1 VHDADEGRTR
11 GTSYMGTLRERR
23 SSPTLIVAG
32 ALGGRFGRST
42 AKVREAL
49 VRRLI
54 SAAPLVLALS
64 VFAGCGGTAPAPQ
77 PSSAASAPTNFA
89 DLIDKVK
96 SGVIRIEATG
106 CGETAIGTGFLIKP
120 DLVATVEHV
129 VDGASTI
136 TLKRDGKILGTAKV
150 IGADRDRDL
159 ALQTKAAITGYTFG
173 FASLAPRLGEDVGV
187 LGFPL
192 GLPLTVTQGSVS
204 GFNRVVPIDGVKR
217 RHLVQTDAAVN
228 RGNSGGP
235 VLSRSTGEIVGLVD
249 LGTNGANGVAFAVS
263 AQVAA
268 PLLRAWAQ
276 APQSPAEA
284 ICTGAR
290 QRSNGVSATG
300 SPTPANYSNAVDT
313 ALIDSARTRT
323 GLGQLI
329 DDVNNGSF
337 NATTAVNAI
346 TAVID
351 QRRQLLSDVQSV
363 PPPAEFA
370 RAADLLKASLV
381 SALTDDLAIQDWIT
395 ATYQGN
401 TTAANAAW
409 QRNIQISQQS
419 STAKAQ
425 FLKTYNRVRRQLLG
439 LAPLDVAY

>member
-1 VHDADEGRTR
+1 
-11 GTSYMGTLRERR
+11 MLTLAV
-23 SSPTLIVAG
+23 I
-32 ALGGRFGRST
+32 
-42 AKVREAL
+42 
-49 VRRLI
+49 
-54 SAAPLVLALS
+54 
-64 VFAGCGGTAPAPQ
+64 AGCGGTTAAPK
-77 PSSAASAPTNFA
+77 PSSAAPAPNNFA

-106 CGETAIGTGFLIKP
+106 CGQTAIGTGFLVKP
-120 DLVATVEHV
+120 NLVATVEHV

-136 TLKRDGKILGTAKV
+136 TLKRDGKILGMAKV

-159 ALQTKAAITGYTFG
+159 ALLQTKTPVTGYTFG
-173 FASLAPRLGEDVGV
+173 FANAAPRLGEDVGV
-187 LGFPL
+187 IGFPL

-204 GFNRVVPIDGVKR
+204 GFDRVVPIDGVKR

-228 RGNSGGP
+228 HGNSGGP
-235 VLSRSTGEIVGLVD
+235 VLSRTTGEVVGLVD

-276 APQSPAEA
+276 APQSPAQSVCA
-284 ICTGAR
+284 TGG
-290 QRSNGVSATG
+290 QQSGGVSATG
-300 SPTPANYSNAVDT
+300 SPTPAKYADAVDT

-329 DDVNNGSF
+329 DGVNNGSLD
-337 NATTAVNAI
+337 ATSAADAI

-363 PPPAEFA
+363 PPPAQFA

-381 SALTDDLAIQDWIT
+381 SSLSDDLAIESWIS
-395 ATYQGN
+395 ATYKGD
-401 TTAANAAW
+401 TSAANAAW
-409 QRNIQISQQS
+409 RRNIQISQQS
-419 STAKAQ
+419 SAAKAQ
-425 FLKTYNRVRRQLLG
+425 FLKTYNSVRHQLLG
-439 LAPLDVAY
+439 LSPLDVAY